1 MTEPNIAMRSISGGQ
16 APADVQ
22 EALEHSE
29 ARYRAVF
36 DASRDA
42 LLIADAETGKLVDA
56 NPAALVLLGRSIE
69 EIRSLHQKDVH
80 ASEDAL
86 AGTTAFHRYRYE
98 AGATEHVV
106 LRADGTRVPVEIAA
120 SPMQDA
126 QGRDLIL
133 GIFHDLT
140 EHRRAE
146 EDLRESEDRFRI
158 MADCCPT
165 IMWVTNAKGLIWFVN
180 RAYREFFG
188 ITGEQAEGRN
198 WNLRVHPDDEDESA
212 GALKRSVEQHT
223 PFAAEG
229 RIQRADGEWR
239 WVATYGEPRFSES
252 GEFLGHVGVSSDIT
266 DRKQAEEALRESEQ
280 SYRRQF
286 ADNSVIM
293 LLIDPRAGQIID
305 ANAAALAFYG
315 YPKDRLLAMRL
326 ADISI
331 FPTSE
336 APQNI
341 AQLRQLKGQLLQRR
355 HRRADGSLRDV
366 EVSLS
371 HIQLGK
377 RIAVHSIV
385 VDITDRKRAEKEAQ
399 WSEARLRGITDSA
412 QDAIIM
418 MDPEGAIS
426 FWNPAAESILGYEAE
441 EAIGKQLHALLT
453 PERYLAAHGAAYPE
467 FLRSGRGSAIG
478 KTVELAALHKDGREI
493 AIDVSLS
500 AVSLSGEWHA
510 VGILRDITH
519 RKQAEQALRNS
530 EETFRQLAENIR
542 EVFFIVTPGGDKTIY
557 ISPAYEP
564 IWGRT
569 CESAYQNPM
578 SWAEAV
584 HPDDQVQAQLLAAR
598 QLRGEP
604 IDSEFRIRTPDG
616 QEKWIRSRTSPVR
629 NEAGELIRIVGIAEE
644 ITERKRYEAEL
655 IFAREGAEAANRA
668 KSRFLANMSH
678 ELRTPLN
685 AILGFSEL
693 LIAEMDDKGVH
704 EWDQDLEKIQRAG
717 DHLSRLINDILDLSK
732 IEAGK
737 ILLNVEDFDIS
748 VVVCDVVA
756 SMEPLATKNGNEI
769 VVFCESAIL
778 HSDGMRIQQCLFNL
792 IGNACKF
799 TRGGRVLV
807 DVQPEDG
814 VDGIWYQI
822 RISDSGVGITREQL
836 AGLFTAFNQGDGTTT
851 RKFGGSGLGLTIS
864 RKLCRLM
871 GGDIT
876 VESTPGQGS
885 TFIIRIPRSID
896 T

>member
-1 MTEPNIAMRSISGGQ
+1 
-16 APADVQ
+16 
-22 EALEHSE
+22 
-29 ARYRAVF
+29 
-36 DASRDA
+36 
-42 LLIADAETGKLVDA
+42 
-56 NPAALVLLGRSIE
+56 
-69 EIRSLHQKDVH
+69 
-80 ASEDAL
+80 
-86 AGTTAFHRYRYE
+86 
-98 AGATEHVV
+98 
-106 LRADGTRVPVEIAA
+106 
-120 SPMQDA
+120 
-126 QGRDLIL
+126 
-133 GIFHDLT
+133 
-140 EHRRAE
+140 
-146 EDLRESEDRFRI
+146 
-158 MADCCPT
+158 
-165 IMWVTNAKGLIWFVN
+165 
-180 RAYREFFG
+180 
-188 ITGEQAEGRN
+188 
-198 WNLRVHPDDEDESA
+198 
-212 GALKRSVEQHT
+212 
-223 PFAAEG
+223 
-229 RIQRADGEWR
+229 
-239 WVATYGEPRFSES
+239 
-252 GEFLGHVGVSSDIT
+252 
-266 DRKQAEEALRESEQ
+266 
-280 SYRRQF
+280 
-286 ADNSVIM
+286 
-293 LLIDPRAGQIID
+293 
-305 ANAAALAFYG
+305 
-315 YPKDRLLAMRL
+315 
-326 ADISI
+326 
-331 FPTSE
+331 
-336 APQNI
+336 
-341 AQLRQLKGQLLQRR
+341 
-355 HRRADGSLRDV
+355 
-366 EVSLS
+366 
-371 HIQLGK
+371 
-377 RIAVHSIV
+377 
-385 VDITDRKRAEKEAQ
+385 
-399 WSEARLRGITDSA
+399 
-412 QDAIIM
+412 
-418 MDPEGAIS
+418 
-426 FWNPAAESILGYEAE
+426 
-441 EAIGKQLHALLT
+441 
-453 PERYLAAHGAAYPE
+453 
-467 FLRSGRGSAIG
+467 
-478 KTVELAALHKDGREI
+478 
-493 AIDVSLS
+493 
-500 AVSLSGEWHA
+500 
-510 VGILRDITH
+510 
-519 RKQAEQALRNS
+519 
-530 EETFRQLAENIR
+530 
-542 EVFFIVTPGGDKTIY
+542 
-557 ISPAYEP
+557 
-564 IWGRT
+564 
-569 CESAYQNPM
+569 M

>member
-1 MTEPNIAMRSISGGQ
+1 
-16 APADVQ
+16 
-22 EALEHSE
+22 
-29 ARYRAVF
+29 
-36 DASRDA
+36 
-42 LLIADAETGKLVDA
+42 
-56 NPAALVLLGRSIE
+56 
-69 EIRSLHQKDVH
+69 
-80 ASEDAL
+80 
-86 AGTTAFHRYRYE
+86 
-98 AGATEHVV
+98 
-106 LRADGTRVPVEIAA
+106 
-120 SPMQDA
+120 
-126 QGRDLIL
+126 
-133 GIFHDLT
+133 
-140 EHRRAE
+140 
-146 EDLRESEDRFRI
+146 
-158 MADCCPT
+158 
-165 IMWVTNAKGLIWFVN
+165 
-180 RAYREFFG
+180 
-188 ITGEQAEGRN
+188 
-198 WNLRVHPDDEDESA
+198 
-212 GALKRSVEQHT
+212 
-223 PFAAEG
+223 
-229 RIQRADGEWR
+229 
-239 WVATYGEPRFSES
+239 
-252 GEFLGHVGVSSDIT
+252 
-266 DRKQAEEALRESEQ
+266 
-280 SYRRQF
+280 
-286 ADNSVIM
+286 M